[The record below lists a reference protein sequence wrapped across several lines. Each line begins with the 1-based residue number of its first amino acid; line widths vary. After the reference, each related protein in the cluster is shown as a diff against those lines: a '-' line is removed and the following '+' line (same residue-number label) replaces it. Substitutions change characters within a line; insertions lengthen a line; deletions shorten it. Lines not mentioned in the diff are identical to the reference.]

1 VRGQPLD
8 LADFSLKFL
17 SNHDCAELPVE
28 SADSVELLMQQ
39 RNGRLIYAASG
50 IE

>member
-1 VRGQPLD
+1 MRGQPLD
-8 LADFSLKFL
+8 LADFGLKFL